1 MAFKVG
7 DVVEGVV
14 VKVTNYGAFVDLGE
28 GQKGLIHISEISNK
42 YVKKVEDYL
51 HEGDRVRAKV
61 VKVDERGR
69 IDLSLK
75 SMQDEISFE
84 DKLAKY
90 MKESEER
97 ITTINKKR
105 DAGKKRRDRR
115 R

>member
-14 VKVTNYGAFVDLGE
+14 VKVTGYGAFVDLGD

-51 HEGDRVRAKV
+51 HEGDKVKAKV
-61 VKVDERGR
+61 VKIDDKGR

-75 SMQDEISFE
+75 SMRDEVSFE

-90 MKESEER
+90 MKESEEK
-97 ITTINKKR
+97 IVTMNKKR
-105 DAGKKRRDRR
+105 DAGRKRRDRR